1 MLGKKFSCR
10 FLAASLAVGVFTFMP
25 PVDYFNFVST
35 AHAAR
40 ENHFKPVLTARDIL
54 IKATNLYRQG
64 QYQEALQY
72 LNRAIE
78 MDSNMAQAYERR
90 GDTYIKIG
98 EISQTYSEA
107 ISAYNKAIDDYNKA
121 VSLDRTNATTYY
133 KKIAVAYYKRGVVHF
148 DNKNYDAARN
158 DLNKSLE
165 FDPTYAPAYF
175 KRGFIYGEIIKNYHV
190 AIVNYYGAIYF
201 DPNNA
206 EYYTW
211 RGKCYQALRQTEKA
225 NADFAKAKQLG
236 YKE

>member
-1 MLGKKFSCR
+1 MLGKKISCKL
-10 FLAASLAVGVFTFMP
+10 LAASLAVGIFTFMP
-25 PVDYFNFVST
+25 QINDFNFIST
-35 AHAAR
+35 VHAAKQI
-40 ENHFKPVLTARDIL
+40 FKPVLTAKDIVQ
-54 IKATNLYRQG
+54 KAINLYNQG
-64 QYQEALQY
+64 NYQEAFKY
-72 LNRAIE
+72 F
-78 MDSNMAQAYERR
+78 NMAIKMDPYMAEAYESR
-90 GDTYIKIG
+90 GDAYLKFG
-98 EISQTYSEA
+98 EISQSDSAGISTYS
-107 ISAYNKAIDDYNKA
+107 KAIDDYNQA
-121 VSLDRTNATTYY
+121 VSLNRTNATTYY
-133 KKIAVAYYKRGVVHF
+133 KKIAVAYCKRGVVHS

>member
-10 FLAASLAVGVFTFMP
+10 FLAASLAVGVFTFAP
-25 PVDYFNFVST
+25 QINDFNFVST

-40 ENHFKPVLTARDIL
+40 ENHFKPTTARDIV
-54 IKATNLYRQG
+54 IKATKLYRQG

-133 KKIAVAYYKRGVVHF
+133 KKIAVAYYKRGVVHS
-148 DNKNYDAARN
+148 DNKNYNAAID

-201 DPNNA
+201 EPDNA
-206 EYYTW
+206 EYYN
-211 RGKCYQALRQTEKA
+211 QALRQTEKA
-225 NADFAKAKQLG
+225 NADFAKAKQLSD
-236 YKE
+236 KE